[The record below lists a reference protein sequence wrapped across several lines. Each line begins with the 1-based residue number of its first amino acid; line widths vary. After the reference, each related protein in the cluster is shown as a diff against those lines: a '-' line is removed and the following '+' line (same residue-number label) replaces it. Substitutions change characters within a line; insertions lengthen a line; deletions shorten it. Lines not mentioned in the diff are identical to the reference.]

1 MQSRKTLLTV
11 ALLALGS
18 TAPRPA
24 AAQSTVQTNMVQ
36 TNMLQTREVFTNRA
50 ITALGAAGFSE
61 DFLID
66 LIRNSKTGFDTSV
79 DGLAA
84 LARQGISE
92 PVIRAMLSSPVA
104 AAPKTP
110 ADVTQFTANS
120 TASSTSAASPRVR
133 PTPTPCDVSFSFLW
147 GFYTKHV
154 GRGVSQAGQ
163 DPLAP
168 PGGTIYG
175 AALSTGAF
183 VPIAH

>member
-1 MQSRKTLLTV
+1 VQPRKTVLIM
-11 ALLALGS
+11 ALLLLGV

-24 AAQSTVQTNMVQ
+24 GAQSSVQINMPQTNMS
-36 TNMLQTREVFTNRA
+36 QTREVLTNPA
-50 ITALGAAGFSE
+50 IIALAAAGFSE
-61 DFLID
+61 AMLIE
-66 LIRNSKTGFDTSV
+66 LMRNSETGFDTSV

-92 PVIRAMLSSPVA
+92 RVIRAMLSSPGA
-104 AAPKTP
+104 AALKTP
-110 ADVTQFTANS
+110 AYVPQFAANS
-120 TASSTSAASPRVR
+120 TASSTSAASHKVK
-133 PTPTPCDVSFSFLW
+133 PTHTPCDVSSSFLW

-163 DPLAP
+163 EPLAP
-168 PGGTIYG
+168 QGGTVYG